1 MSPEQEFPRVDQR
14 GAGHRFPRLSRTS
27 RADPQSFPLVPGT
40 VPPEGC
46 GGLALSE
53 PRARPSRPRRPGK
66 RRLQGQLLAAKA
78 QPPTWA
84 ESGRL
89 HPHLEA
95 QVRGAPGLGGGPS
108 EGAGRRSAS
117 GGAGRGRGAESP
129 LAPGPSP
136 GSGRMFFPRQR
147 APVTSSLPREG
158 RPRRPP
164 GVRRGVTG

>member
-95 QVRGAPGLGGGPS
+95 QVRGAPGLGGGAGRPGW
-108 EGAGRRSAS
+108 GAGRP
-117 GGAGRGRGAESP
+117 RGRAE
-129 LAPGPSP
+129 G
-136 GSGRMFFPRQR
+136 QR
-147 APVTSSLPREG
+147 REG
-158 RPRRPP
+158 RPRARGGVSARPLP
-164 GVRRGVTG
+164 LSRLWENVFPPPTRAGDLLPPP